1 MRLVIVLLCCALAF
15 GQDNA
20 STPQGNRKA
29 QADDFGLGVG
39 APGKE
44 FGSLDVLTDTEGV
57 DFGPYLKE
65 VLKEIRENW
74 YHLIPENAEMKK
86 GKLAIEFAI
95 KQDGGVAGMKLVA
108 TSGDLAL
115 DRPAWGSIT
124 ASNPFKPLPAGFTKP
139 FLALRIRFYYN
150 PDKADSYVPDK
161 HLTDP
166 ARGAPSETRVKP
178 TSGIKVS
185 ISAPADLRV
194 PVGASKTMT
203 ALVTGSGSQDNTVQ
217 WGVSGFGC
225 SGATCGEMTK
235 NTYHAPA
242 VMPNPPF
249 VTLTATSKAD
259 PSAKASVTVH
269 IFDDH
274 SQR

>member
-1 MRLVIVLLCCALAF
+1 MIVFLCCALGF

-20 STPQGNRKA
+20 STPQANRKA
-29 QADDFGLGVG
+29 QADDSGLRVV
-39 APGKE
+39 APGKQ
-44 FGSLDVLTDTEGV
+44 FGSIDVLTDTEGV
-57 DFGPYLKE
+57 DFGPYLTE
-65 VLKEIRENW
+65 SLKEIRENW

-108 TSGDLAL
+108 SSGDVAL

-124 ASNPFKPLPAGFTKP
+124 ASNPFKPLPTGFTKP

-150 PDKADSYVPDK
+150 PDKADSYAPDK

-166 ARGAPSETRVKP
+166 ARGAPSETCVKP

-194 PVGASKTMT
+194 PVGGFKTMT
-203 ALVTGSGSQDNTVQ
+203 VLMTGTGSQDNTVE
-217 WGVSGFGC
+217 WKVSGFGC

-235 NTYHAPA
+235 DTYHAPA
-242 VMPNPPF
+242 MMPNPPF
-249 VTLTATSKAD
+249 VMLTATSKAD

-269 IFDDH
+269 IFNDR
-274 SQR
+274 SQ